1 MLTEHKFRQQL
12 VAVWRSVGTPIRRAR
27 SFLKLSQRAQALGK
41 RLMDLGFVNHREGDH
56 EKSRR
61 FWSSAASMFTLSA
74 TARRHA
80 KSALNG
86 KDPAPSFETAP
97 TGLAVPPWER
107 EGEMKPP
114 RDDSAEH
121 VGLHG

>member
-12 VAVWRSVGTPIRRAR
+12 TAVWRSVGTPMRRAR

-41 RLMDLGFVNHREGDH
+41 RLMDLGFTNHRHGDH
-56 EKSRR
+56 EKGRR
-61 FWSSAASMFTLSA
+61 FWAAAASMFSLSA
-74 TARRHA
+74 TARKHA

-86 KDPAPSFETAP
+86 KEPSPSFETAP
-97 TGLAVPPWER
+97 TGLSVPPWER

-114 RDDSAEH
+114 LESLAEP